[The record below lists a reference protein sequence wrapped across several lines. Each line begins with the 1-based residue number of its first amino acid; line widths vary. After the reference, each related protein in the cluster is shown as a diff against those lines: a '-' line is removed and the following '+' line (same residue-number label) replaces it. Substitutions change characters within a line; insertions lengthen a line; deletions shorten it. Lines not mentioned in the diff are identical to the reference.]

1 MPTPLCI
8 LLVDDS
14 GFFLTLER
22 QFLRNTPA
30 SLLEAKSAAEALELA
45 RSHRPSLVFM
55 DIDMPETDGLAC
67 CRQFQQDPEL
77 QGIPVILIGDKGVP
91 EHQAQAAAAGSAGFL
106 TKPLDRRQF
115 LEVGHRLLVSIDRR
129 EPRRGCDIPVTF
141 EWGGAERHGLCV
153 DISSGGM
160 FLKIDPRAGKGDLL
174 PLRVRLPDRERTVIK
189 LTGRIAWVNRPDAP
203 IKPHYPF
210 GYGLEFI
217 EISEEAGIALR
228 RCFGV

>member
-14 GFFLTLER
+14 PFFLSLER

-30 SLLEAKSAAEALELA
+30 SLLEAKSAGEALELA
-45 RSHRPSLVFM
+45 RSHRPSMVFM
-55 DIDMPETDGLAC
+55 DIDMPGIDGLAC
-67 CRQFQQDPEL
+67 CRQFREDREL
-77 QGIPVILIGDKGVP
+77 QGIPIILIGDKGAP
-91 EHQAQAAAAGSAGFL
+91 DQQTQATAAGSAGFL

-115 LEVGHRLLVSIDRR
+115 LEVGHRLLVSVDRR
-129 EPRRGCDIPVTF
+129 EPRLGCDIPVSF
-141 EWGGAERHGLCV
+141 EWGGVERHGLCV

-160 FLKIDPRAGKGDLL
+160 FLRIDPRAGKGELL
-174 PLRVRLPDRERTVIK
+174 PLRLRLPDQARTVVE
-189 LTGRIAWVNRPDAP
+189 LTGRVAWVNLPNAP
-203 IKPHYPF
+203 LKPHYPS

-217 EISEEAGIALR
+217 DISEAAGIALR